1 MDAIVLGEGW
11 EVLPRNLIPI
21 EIEENNVEGK
31 SKKGEKKDR
40 SSPATKDTTPP
51 KDWSTL
57 QFQFHLLTSFLPFLL
72 RAPAERSIRIV
83 SLVSP
88 GWAAALPSLQN
99 TPLKDSPVT
108 ISGLRGLTTLLV
120 MRHFQLILDTLA
132 KSAYGKE
139 TPVPNPVQEAI
150 AMPKEKKVEG
160 VKSNVLGVS
169 VIMPW
174 TREEVVRGAVGAD
187 ESTLGL
193 LS

>member
-1 MDAIVLGEGW
+1 MDAIILGEGW
-11 EVLPRNLIPI
+11 EVLPPALTPAMPI
-21 EIEENNVEGK
+21 E
-31 SKKGEKKDR
+31 GEPKPKE
-40 SSPATKDTTPP
+40 SPANLKDKPWT
-51 KDWSTL
+51 TL

-88 GWAAALPSLQN
+88 GWAAALPSIQGKVLR
-99 TPLKDSPVT
+99 DSPMT
-108 ISGLRGLTTLLV
+108 TSGLRGLTTLLV
-120 MRHFQLILDTLA
+120 MRHFQLVLDTLA

-139 TPVPNPVQEAI
+139 TPVPNPVEE
-150 AMPKEKKVEG
+150 MVGKKKDEG
-160 VKSNVLGVS
+160 IKSNVAGVS